1 MQSEQGKERV
11 IHKSHLYTLSAVTG
25 TSVTVR
31 SAFDSGESVPA
42 VKLPLPVAELL
53 FDAPGGST
61 VHAVQGRTVPGTLV
75 VHELAHPRTTKQW
88 LYTAVS
94 RGSGAGNVFALADRF
109 APYSDMHKRDRER
122 WAMRKA
128 KSLLAWDKAEG
139 RAVSSAAQELAK
151 LLTDEAGSEASV
163 CESCKQPFVW
173 ALYSEHQPTLDRIDN
188 ALGHDCTN
196 LMVTCLRCN
205 RERGS
210 RCGRADSSSSR
221 KKRAADLQ
229 PERTVND
236 ALVRQ
241 RL

>member
-1 MQSEQGKERV
+1 M
-11 IHKSHLYTLSAVTG
+11 LF
-25 TSVTVR
+25 R
-31 SAFDSGESVPA
+31 SFDGGESVPA

-53 FDAPGGST
+53 FDPPGGST
-61 VHAVQGRTVPGTLV
+61 VHAVQGRTVHGVLV
-75 VHELAHPRTTKQW
+75 VHEIAHTRTSKQW

-94 RGSGAGNVFALADRF
+94 RGSGPGNVFALADRF
-109 APYSDMHKRDRER
+109 TPCSDMHKRDRER

-139 RAVSSAAQELAK
+139 RAVSSAAQEVAK

-173 ALYSEHQPTLDRIDN
+173 ARFSEHQPTLDRIDST
-188 ALGHDCTN
+188 LGHDCTN

-210 RCGRADSSSSR
+210 RCARGAGSSK
-221 KKRAADLQ
+221 KKRAADRQ
-229 PERTVND
+229 TERTVND